1 MFVDALD
8 AQMYDEHHRSGRCY
22 LSPAKV
28 TSSLDD
34 ELSVLHVTCL
44 FLEFSLGTIMS

>member
-28 TSSLDD
+28 TSSVDD
-34 ELSVLHVTCL
+34 EFSVLQACNLSVL
-44 FLEFSLGTIMS
+44 GI

>member
-8 AQMYDEHHRSGRCY
+8 AHMYDEHHRSGRCY

-28 TSSLDD
+28 TSSVDD
-34 ELSVLHVTCL
+34 EFSVLQACNLSVL
-44 FLEFSLGTIMS
+44 GI